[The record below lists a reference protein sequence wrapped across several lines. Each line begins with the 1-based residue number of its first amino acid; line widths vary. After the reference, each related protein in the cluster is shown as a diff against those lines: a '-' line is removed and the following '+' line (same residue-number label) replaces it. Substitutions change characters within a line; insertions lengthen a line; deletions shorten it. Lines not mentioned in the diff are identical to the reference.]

1 MDNRMVDSF
10 ADILARLPA
19 YAETVRRLDDILLT
33 NLVMVAEI
41 PSPTFGEHQR
51 VQWVLDRFNEYR
63 LEHCSTDEG
72 GNALGILPGRTGER
86 NILVVAH
93 LDTPVDENLDHT
105 VAIEPGLISGVGLAD
120 NSLGAAALVTL
131 PLVLS
136 GLGIELDS
144 NLVLMGSTRALGRG
158 DLGGTRFFLNNT
170 DLQVDTGLCLE
181 GVRLGR
187 LSYASIGMLRGVIHY
202 RLPDEY
208 DWTRFGAG
216 GAIVSMNDII
226 TRILEIPLPR
236 RPRTAVVFSSIEGGG
251 PGSKVPTH
259 AELQLEVRSDS
270 GDIVND
276 LQRRITNI
284 ATEVA
289 AFAGGEAT
297 FEVIARRRPGG
308 LEFSHPLP
316 ERARDILTALDLPAR
331 ISPST
336 AELSAFVDR
345 EIPALRVGLTS
356 AEYLDEEREQLQ
368 IAPIAI
374 GITQVVALLQAI
386 DQGYCRDE

>member
-1 MDNRMVDSF
+1 MSESF
-10 ADILARLPA
+10 AQILKRLPEYTNA
-19 YAETVRRLDDILLT
+19 IRRLEDILLT

-41 PSPTFGEHQR
+41 PSPTFGEQRR
-51 VQWVLDRFNEYR
+51 VQWALDRFTEYR
-63 LEHCSTDEG
+63 LEHCSIDEA
-72 GNALGILPGRTGER
+72 GNALAILPGRCADR
-86 NILVVAH
+86 NLLVVAH

-105 VAIEPGLISGVGLAD
+105 VTVQPGLVSGVGLAD
-120 NSLGAAALVTL
+120 NSLGVAALVTL

-136 GLGIELDS
+136 GLGLELES
-144 NLVLMGSTRALGRG
+144 NLILMGSTRALGRG

-170 DLQVDTGLCLE
+170 ELAINAGLCLE

-187 LSYASIGMLRGVIHY
+187 LSYATIGMLRGVIRY

-236 RPRTAVVFSSIEGGG
+236 RPRSAVVMSSIEGGG

-270 GDIVND
+270 GEIVAD
-276 LQRRITNI
+276 LHRKIANI
-284 ATEVA
+284 ASEVA
-289 AFAGGEAT
+289 SLGGGEASL
-297 FEVIARRRPGG
+297 EVIARRRPGG

-316 ERARDILTALDLPAR
+316 ERARDILNALGLPPR

-356 AEYLDEEREQLQ
+356 GEDLDEEREQLEV
-368 IAPIAI
+368 APIAS
-374 GITQVVALLQAI
+374 GMAQVIALLQAI
-386 DQGYCRDE
+386 DQGYCDRG

>member
-1 MDNRMVDSF
+1 MDERF
-10 ADILARLPA
+10 ARILARVPA
-19 YAETVRRLDDILLT
+19 YASEMRRLEDLLLT

-41 PSPTFGEHQR
+41 PSPTFGERRR
-51 VQWVLDRFNEYR
+51 VEWVLDRLSEYR
-63 LEHCSTDEG
+63 LERCSTDEG

-86 NILVVAH
+86 NILLVAH

-105 VAIEPGLISGVGLAD
+105 VMLQPGSVSGVGLAD
-120 NSLGAAALVTL
+120 NSLGVAALVTL

-136 GLGIELDS
+136 ALGVELES
-144 NLVLMGSTRALGRG
+144 NLILMGSTRALGRG
-158 DLGGTRFFLNNT
+158 DLAGTRFFLNNT
-170 DLQVDTGLCLE
+170 DLQIDSGLCLE
-181 GVRLGR
+181 GLRLAR
-187 LSYASIGMLRGVIHY
+187 LSYASIGMLRGIISY

-236 RPRTAVVFSSIEGGG
+236 RPRTAIVFSSIEGGG

-259 AELQLEVRSDS
+259 AELQIEVRSDS
-270 GDIVND
+270 GDIVED
-276 LQRRITNI
+276 LHRRISNI
-284 ATEVA
+284 AHEVA
-289 AFAGGEAT
+289 SLAGAEAE

-316 ERARDILTALDLPAR
+316 ERARDILTALELPPR

-345 EIPALRVGLTS
+345 GIPAMRLGLTS
-356 AEYLDEEREQLQ
+356 SEDLDEEHERLDIE
-368 IAPIAI
+368 PIAV
-374 GITQVVALLQAI
+374 GMAQVVGLLEAI
-386 DQGYCRDE
+386 DQGCCDHE